1 MLCGKG
7 FQLNLPDNGQSVK
20 YFGPSNLMLSWVQHQ
35 ASCGVT
41 GSRLGTQLR
50 ISGKKVFKA
59 GARKDLFPFGD
70 ALKIKPETHC
80 YFLGQIFF
88 KHWLRKT
95 SAVWRMPWSWRKIH
109 HHTLSPAKGLRKWPN
124 IHLMQNSVQNL
135 WTGELLPPPKR
146 KQGFVPVIQ
155 MKGC

>member
-1 MLCGKG
+1 
-7 FQLNLPDNGQSVK
+7 
-20 YFGPSNLMLSWVQHQ
+20 MLSWVQHQ

-59 GARKDLFPFGD
+59 GARKDFFPFGD

-80 YFLGQIFF
+80 YFLGHIFF

-95 SAVWRMPWSWRKIH
+95 SAV
-109 HHTLSPAKGLRKWPN
+109 
-124 IHLMQNSVQNL
+124 
-135 WTGELLPPPKR
+135 
-146 KQGFVPVIQ
+146 
-155 MKGC
+155 

>member
-7 FQLNLPDNGQSVK
+7 FQLNLPENGQSVK

-59 GARKDLFPFGD
+59 GARKDFFPFGD

-80 YFLGQIFF
+80 YFLGHIFF
-88 KHWLRKT
+88 KHWLRKM
-95 SAVWRMPWSWRKIH
+95 SAV
-109 HHTLSPAKGLRKWPN
+109 
-124 IHLMQNSVQNL
+124 
-135 WTGELLPPPKR
+135 
-146 KQGFVPVIQ
+146 
-155 MKGC
+155 